1 MEIIILPT
9 PDEVGRVAAAKIAS
23 VVAKKPSAV
32 IGLATGSSPQGIY
45 TDLQRRVRAG
55 EISFAEARGFAL
67 DEYVGI
73 PLEHPESYAAVIA
86 RDVVAPL
93 GFDASRVRV
102 PDGRAADLEF
112 AAKEYD
118 AAIRAAGGIDVQ
130 ILGIGA
136 NGHIG
141 FNEPTSSF
149 ASRTRIKTLAPS
161 TRDANA
167 RFFDSPEQVP
177 THCMTQGLGT
187 ILEAREARPRRPGS
201 DEGGGRGRCDRG
213 AAQLLRARFG
223 PAAARARDRRR
234 RRGSRRRPAARRLLP
249 LHVREQAG
257 LAAVRVGRRRR
268 LAQTPAS
275 WCGQTPASCSDAA
288 RALTR
293 RRIRGRVD
301 GCRASHAHAGVFRPG
316 PVFRRARLRRG
327 G

>member
-45 TDLQRRVRAG
+45 TDLQRRVQAG

-187 ILEAREARPRRPGS
+187 ILEARELVLV
-201 DEGGGRGRCDRG
+201 
-213 AAQLLRARFG
+213 AQG
-223 PAAARARDRRR
+223 PSKAAAV
-234 RRGSRRRPAARRLLP
+234 AAAIEGP
-249 LHVREQAG
+249 L
-257 LAAVRVGRRRR
+257 
-268 LAQTPAS
+268 S
-275 WCGQTPASCSDAA
+275 S
-288 RALTR
+288 
-293 RRIRGRVD
+293 
-301 GCRASHAHAGVFRPG
+301 
-316 PVFRRARLRRG
+316 
-327 G
+327 

>member
-1 MEIIILPT
+1 MPT

-45 TDLQRRVRAG
+45 TDLQRRVQTG

-187 ILEAREARPRRPGS
+187 ILEARELVLVAQGPSKAAAVAAAIEGPLSSFVPGS
-201 DEGGGRGRCDRG
+201 ALQLHEHATVVVDEE
-213 AAQLLRARFG
+213 
-223 PAAARARDRRR
+223 AAAGLQLADYYRYTYANK
-234 RRGSRRRPAARRLLP
+234 PAWQRF
-249 LHVREQAG
+249 E
-257 LAAVRVGRRRR
+257 
-268 LAQTPAS
+268 
-275 WCGQTPASCSDAA
+275 
-288 RALTR
+288 
-293 RRIRGRVD
+293 
-301 GCRASHAHAGVFRPG
+301 
-316 PVFRRARLRRG
+316 
-327 G
+327 

>member
-45 TDLQRRVRAG
+45 TDLQRRVQAG

-187 ILEAREARPRRPGS
+187 ILEARELVLVAQGASKAAAVAAAIEGPLSSFVPGS
-201 DEGGGRGRCDRG
+201 ALQLHEHATVVVDEE
-213 AAQLLRARFG
+213 
-223 PAAARARDRRR
+223 AAAGLQLAEYYRYTYANK
-234 RRGSRRRPAARRLLP
+234 PAWQRF
-249 LHVREQAG
+249 E
-257 LAAVRVGRRRR
+257 
-268 LAQTPAS
+268 
-275 WCGQTPASCSDAA
+275 
-288 RALTR
+288 
-293 RRIRGRVD
+293 
-301 GCRASHAHAGVFRPG
+301 
-316 PVFRRARLRRG
+316 
-327 G
+327 